1 MSDNDREWRQFIL
14 SELKEMKADIKEI
27 KQENRQSLELMTT
40 MKVKI
45 GAISSFFGGLVSLII
60 ATLYNKIIK

>member
-1 MSDNDREWRQFIL
+1 MSDNEREWRQFIL
-14 SELKEMKADIKEI
+14 GELKEMKSDIKEI
-27 KQENRQSLELMTT
+27 KQENRQALEVMTT

-60 ATLYNKIIK
+60 ATIYNKIMK